1 MLYSSRIYLK
11 NARFHAYHG
20 VLPQER
26 TVGNNYVVNL
36 VVDYDFTDA
45 METDELSATIN
56 YAELYE
62 IIKEEMAIPSKLLEH
77 VAGRI
82 GKRLFSEYSAI
93 RQIQLAI
100 TKENPPFGADC
111 DGAGVEVVLTNVVLP
126 IFITVSFLS
135 LCFLRTGRS
144 SC

>member
-1 MLYSSRIYLK
+1 MLVSSRIYLK
-11 NARFHAYHG
+11 NVRFHAYHG
-20 VLPQER
+20 VLQQER
-26 TVGNNYVVNL
+26 TVGNDYVVNL
-36 VVDYDFTDA
+36 TVDYDFTGA

-93 RQIQLAI
+93 CQIQLSI

-111 DGAGVEVVLTNVVLP
+111 DGAGVEVVLTNDKTL
-126 IFITVSFLS
+126 
-135 LCFLRTGRS
+135 
-144 SC
+144 

>member
-1 MLYSSRIYLK
+1 MK

-62 IIKEEMAIPSKLLEH
+62 IIKKEMAIPSKLLEH
-77 VAGRI
+77 VVGRI
-82 GKRLFSEYSAI
+82 GKRVFSEYSAI

-111 DGAGVEVVLTNVVLP
+111 DGAGVEVVLTNDKTL
-126 IFITVSFLS
+126 
-135 LCFLRTGRS
+135 
-144 SC
+144 

>member
-11 NARFHAYHG
+11 NVRFHAYHG
-20 VLPQER
+20 VLQQER
-26 TVGNNYVVNL
+26 IVGNDYVVNL
-36 VVDYDFTDA
+36 VVDYDFTSA

-62 IIKEEMAIPSKLLEH
+62 IIKKEMAIPSKLLEH
-77 VAGRI
+77 VVGRI
-82 GKRLFSEYSAI
+82 GKRVFSEYSAI

-111 DGAGVEVVLTNVVLP
+111 DGAGVEVVLTNDKTL
-126 IFITVSFLS
+126 
-135 LCFLRTGRS
+135 
-144 SC
+144 

>member
-1 MLYSSRIYLK
+1 MLYSSRSYLK
-11 NARFHAYHG
+11 NVRFHAYHG
-20 VLPQER
+20 VLQQER
-26 TVGNNYVVNL
+26 IVGNDYVVNL
-36 VVDYDFTDA
+36 VVDYDFTSA

-77 VAGRI
+77 VVGRI
-82 GKRLFSEYSAI
+82 GKRVFSEYSAI

-111 DGAGVEVVLTNVVLP
+111 DGAGVEVVLTNDKTL
-126 IFITVSFLS
+126 
-135 LCFLRTGRS
+135 
-144 SC
+144 

>member
-11 NARFHAYHG
+11 NVRFHAYHG
-20 VLPQER
+20 VLQQER
-26 TVGNNYVVNL
+26 IVGNDYVVNL
-36 VVDYDFTDA
+36 VVDYDFTSA

-77 VAGRI
+77 VVGKI
-82 GKRLFSEYSAI
+82 GKRVFSEYSAI

-111 DGAGVEVVLTNVVLP
+111 DGAGVEVVLTNDKTL
-126 IFITVSFLS
+126 
-135 LCFLRTGRS
+135 
-144 SC
+144 

>member
-11 NARFHAYHG
+11 NVRFHAYHG
-20 VLPQER
+20 VLQQER

-77 VAGRI
+77 VVGRI

-93 RQIQLAI
+93 RQMQLAI

-111 DGAGVEVVLTNVVLP
+111 DGAGVEVVLTNDK
-126 IFITVSFLS
+126 TY
-135 LCFLRTGRS
+135 
-144 SC
+144 

>member
-1 MLYSSRIYLK
+1 MLVSSRIYLK
-11 NARFHAYHG
+11 NVRFHAYHG
-20 VLPQER
+20 VLQQER
-26 TVGNNYVVNL
+26 TVGNDYVVNL
-36 VVDYDFTDA
+36 TVDYDFTGA

-62 IIKEEMAIPSKLLEH
+62 IIKEEMAMPSKLLEH

-93 RQIQLAI
+93 CQIQLAI

-111 DGAGVEVVLTNVVLP
+111 DGAGVEVVLTNDKTL
-126 IFITVSFLS
+126 
-135 LCFLRTGRS
+135 
-144 SC
+144 

>member
-1 MLYSSRIYLK
+1 MLVSSRIYLK
-11 NARFHAYHG
+11 NVRFHAYHG
-20 VLPQER
+20 VLQQER
-26 TVGNNYVVNL
+26 TVGNDYVVNL
-36 VVDYDFTDA
+36 TVGYDFTGA

-82 GKRLFSEYSAI
+82 GKRLFSAYSAI
-93 RQIQLAI
+93 CQIQLAI

-111 DGAGVEVVLTNVVLP
+111 DGAGVEVVLTNDK
-126 IFITVSFLS
+126 TY
-135 LCFLRTGRS
+135 
-144 SC
+144 

>member
-1 MLYSSRIYLK
+1 MLVSSRIYLK
-11 NARFHAYHG
+11 NVRFHAYHG
-20 VLPQER
+20 VLQQER
-26 TVGNNYVVNL
+26 TVGNDYVVNL
-36 VVDYDFTDA
+36 TVDYDFNGA

-62 IIKEEMAIPSKLLEH
+62 IIKEEMAMPSKLLEH

-93 RQIQLAI
+93 CQIQLAI

-111 DGAGVEVVLTNVVLP
+111 DGAGVEVVLTNDK
-126 IFITVSFLS
+126 TY
-135 LCFLRTGRS
+135 
-144 SC
+144 

>member
-11 NARFHAYHG
+11 NVRFHAYHG
-20 VLPQER
+20 VLQQER
-26 TVGNNYVVNL
+26 IVGNDYVVNL
-36 VVDYDFTDA
+36 VVDYDFTSA
-45 METDELSATIN
+45 METDELSPTIN

-77 VAGRI
+77 VVGRI
-82 GKRLFSEYSAI
+82 GKRVFSEYSAI

-111 DGAGVEVVLTNVVLP
+111 DGAGVEVVLTNDKTL
-126 IFITVSFLS
+126 
-135 LCFLRTGRS
+135 
-144 SC
+144 

>member
-11 NARFHAYHG
+11 NIRFHAYHG
-20 VLPQER
+20 VLQQER
-26 TVGNNYVVNL
+26 IVGNDYVVNL
-36 VVDYDFTDA
+36 VVDYDFTSA

-77 VAGRI
+77 VVGRI
-82 GKRLFSEYSAI
+82 GKRVFSEYSAI

-111 DGAGVEVVLTNVVLP
+111 DGAGVEVVLTNDKTL
-126 IFITVSFLS
+126 
-135 LCFLRTGRS
+135 
-144 SC
+144 

>member
-11 NARFHAYHG
+11 NVRFHAYHG
-20 VLPQER
+20 VLQQEKI
-26 TVGNNYVVNL
+26 VGNDYVVNL
-36 VVDYDFTDA
+36 VVDYDFTSA

-77 VAGRI
+77 VVGRI
-82 GKRLFSEYSAI
+82 GKRVFSEYSAI

-111 DGAGVEVVLTNVVLP
+111 DGAGVEVVLTNDKTL
-126 IFITVSFLS
+126 
-135 LCFLRTGRS
+135 
-144 SC
+144 

>member
-11 NARFHAYHG
+11 NVRFHAYHG
-20 VLPQER
+20 VLQQER
-26 TVGNNYVVNL
+26 IVGNDYVVNL
-36 VVDYDFTDA
+36 VVDYDFTSA

-56 YAELYE
+56 YPELYE

-77 VAGRI
+77 VVGRI
-82 GKRLFSEYSAI
+82 GKRVFSEYSAI

-111 DGAGVEVVLTNVVLP
+111 DGAGVEVVLTNDKTL
-126 IFITVSFLS
+126 
-135 LCFLRTGRS
+135 
-144 SC
+144 

>member
-1 MLYSSRIYLK
+1 MSVSSRIYLK

-20 VLPQER
+20 VLQQER
-26 TVGNNYVVNL
+26 IVGNDYVVNL
-36 VVDYDFTDA
+36 VVDYDFTSA
-45 METDELSATIN
+45 METDELSATII

-77 VAGRI
+77 VVGRI
-82 GKRLFSEYSAI
+82 GKRVFSEYSAI

-111 DGAGVEVVLTNVVLP
+111 GGAGVEVVLTNDKTL
-126 IFITVSFLS
+126 
-135 LCFLRTGRS
+135 
-144 SC
+144 

>member
-1 MLYSSRIYLK
+1 MLVSSRIYLK
-11 NARFHAYHG
+11 NVRFHAYHG
-20 VLPQER
+20 VLQQER
-26 TVGNNYVVNL
+26 TVGNDYVVNL
-36 VVDYDFTDA
+36 TVGYDFTGA

-93 RQIQLAI
+93 CQIQLAI

-111 DGAGVEVVLTNVVLP
+111 DGAGVEVVLTNDKTL
-126 IFITVSFLS
+126 
-135 LCFLRTGRS
+135 
-144 SC
+144 

>member
-1 MLYSSRIYLK
+1 MSVSSRIYLK

-20 VLPQER
+20 VLQQER
-26 TVGNNYVVNL
+26 IVGNDYVVNL
-36 VVDYDFTDA
+36 VVDYDFTSA

-77 VAGRI
+77 VVGRI
-82 GKRLFSEYSAI
+82 GKRVFSEYSAI

-111 DGAGVEVVLTNVVLP
+111 GGAGVEVVLTNDKTL
-126 IFITVSFLS
+126 
-135 LCFLRTGRS
+135 
-144 SC
+144 